1 MSRLLVVF
9 VFLLV
14 ACRALVPQPSIP
26 RSPVVGTHTPV
37 ILQTSSTPPFTP
49 TPERNT
55 PISPPLTSASG
66 QPIAD
71 AFTVN
76 FHPDG
81 ALYVGDLISLEVI
94 PPGESSPEDRSVR
107 VQVDGPD
114 GVILPE
120 VEFAPYG
127 IGGRFQA
134 TMLWFWDTSGLEV
147 GEYILTVSI
156 VPDGPTWTET
166 VSLLPQE
173 GVPLPEPGAR
183 WAQEES
189 ECCLVYYITG
199 TPAERDLEWLL
210 EMLEEQMGKAN
221 RRLEV
226 DLEQPIIVTFLP
238 RVLGHGGFAGGEIS
252 VAYLDRNYAGSS
264 EEIILHHEFVHALD
278 SDLGGELRPTML
290 VEGLAVYLTGG
301 HFKPEPL
308 MSRAA
313 ALLPPVEGCVEPSDG
328 VRISGDINSGVE
340 ICGLDWYLPLTLLVD
355 DFYFSQHEIGYLQ
368 AGALVEF
375 MVNAWGWDAFS
386 DFYRDIHP
394 QAESPGDSQFE
405 GGTQALAI
413 DTALWDHFG
422 LTLHE
427 VEGSFLEALEGESL
441 TPILAEDVRLSVTF
455 YETVR
460 RYQEL
465 LDPSA
470 YFMTAWLP
478 NGGQMRERG
487 IVADYL
493 RRPLE
498 TENLVLETMLAAA
511 DVNLRAGDYE
521 RMEEM
526 LIAINAVLDAFS
538 SGDAD
543 PFAAHPI
550 GSDYYHLVEA
560 ILAAGYQPEEIRLEK
575 NKARVRVSTSGLE
588 LLELKFYKE
597 RVGWVLMHQAGN

>member
-1 MSRLLVVF
+1 L
-9 VFLLV
+9 
-14 ACRALVPQPSIP
+14 
-26 RSPVVGTHTPV
+26 
-37 ILQTSSTPPFTP
+37 P
-49 TPERNT
+49 T
-55 PISPPLTSASG
+55 LTTASD
-66 QPIAD
+66 QPITD
-71 AFTVN
+71 TFMVN

-81 ALYVGDLISLEVI
+81 ELYVGDLISLEVI
-94 PPGESSPEDRSVR
+94 PLAKSSLEDSSVR

-120 VEFAPYG
+120 GEFAPYG

-134 TMLWFWDTSGLEV
+134 TMLWVWDTSRLEV
-147 GEYILTVSI
+147 GEHGLTVSI

-166 VSLLPQE
+166 VSLLPQDE
-173 GVPLPEPGAR
+173 VPLPEPGSR

-199 TPAERDLEWLL
+199 TPAERDLELLL
-210 EMLEEQMGKAN
+210 EMLDEQVSKAN

-226 DLEQPIIVTFLP
+226 ELEQPIIVTFLP
-238 RVLGHGGFAGGEIS
+238 RVMGHGGFAGDEIS

-264 EEIILHHEFVHALD
+264 EETILHHEFVHALD

-328 VRISGDINSGVE
+328 GRTSGDINSGVE

-355 DFYFSQHEIGYLQ
+355 DFYTSQHEIGYLQ

-375 MVNAWGWDAFS
+375 MVDTWGWDAFS
-386 DFYRDIHP
+386 VFYRDIHP
-394 QAESPGDSQFE
+394 QPESPEDSQLE

-422 LTLHE
+422 ITLQE
-427 VEGSFLEALEGESL
+427 LEGSFLEALEGESL
-441 TPILAEDVRLSVTF
+441 TPVLVEDVRLSVTF
-455 YETVR
+455 YEAVR

-487 IVADYL
+487 IVADYF

-511 DVNLRAGDYE
+511 DENLHAGDYE

-543 PFAAHPI
+543 PFASHPI
-550 GSDYYHLVEA
+550 AVDYFRLVEA
-560 ILAAGYQPEEIRLEK
+560 ILATGYQPEEIRLEK
-575 NKARVRVSTSGLE
+575 NQARVRVSTSGLE
-588 LLELKFYKE
+588 LLELIFYKE
-597 RVGWVLMHQAGN
+597 RVGWILMHQAGN

>member
-1 MSRLLVVF
+1 MRRLLVVF
-9 VFLLV
+9 VFLLL
-14 ACRALVPQPSIP
+14 ACRILVPQPNIP
-26 RSPVVGTHTPV
+26 PSPVVGTHTPDV
-37 ILQTSSTPPFTP
+37 LQPSSTLPFTSTPVRKTP
-49 TPERNT
+49 T
-55 PISPPLTSASG
+55 SPPLTTASG

-71 AFTVN
+71 TFTVN

-94 PPGESSPEDRSVR
+94 SYGESSLEDMSVR

-120 VEFAPYG
+120 GEFAPYG

-134 TMLWFWDTSGLEV
+134 TMLWIWDTSELEV
-147 GEYILTVSI
+147 GEHSLTLSI
-156 VPDGPTWTET
+156 APNGPTWTET
-166 VSLLPQE
+166 VLLLPQE
-173 GVPLPEPGAR
+173 EVPLPEPGAR
-183 WAQEES
+183 WAQEEI

-210 EMLEEQMGKAN
+210 EMLEEQVGKAN

-226 DLEQPIIVTFLP
+226 ELEQPIMVTFLP

-252 VAYLDRNYAGSS
+252 VAYLDRNYSGSS

-308 MSRAA
+308 VPRAA
-313 ALLPPVEGCVEPSDG
+313 ALLPPVEGCVEPSDV
-328 VRISGDINSGVE
+328 VRISDNINSGVE
-340 ICGLDWYLPLTLLVD
+340 ICGLDWYIPLILLLD

-375 MVNAWGWDAFS
+375 MVDTWGWDAFS

-394 QAESPGDSQFE
+394 QAESPEDSQLG

-422 LTLHE
+422 LNLQKL
-427 VEGSFLEALEGESL
+427 EGSFLEALEGETL
-441 TPILAEDVRLSVTF
+441 TPVLVEDVRMSVTF
-455 YETVR
+455 YEALR
-460 RYQEL
+460 SYQEL

-478 NGGQMRERG
+478 DGGQIRERG
-487 IVADYL
+487 IVADFL

-498 TENLVLETMLAAA
+498 TENLVLETMLVAA
-511 DVNLRAGDYE
+511 DANLREGDYE

-526 LIAINAVLDAFS
+526 LIAINAALDAFS

-543 PFAAHPI
+543 PFAANPI
-550 GSDYYHLVEA
+550 AADYLHLVEA

-575 NKARVRVSTSGLE
+575 NQARVRVSTSGLE